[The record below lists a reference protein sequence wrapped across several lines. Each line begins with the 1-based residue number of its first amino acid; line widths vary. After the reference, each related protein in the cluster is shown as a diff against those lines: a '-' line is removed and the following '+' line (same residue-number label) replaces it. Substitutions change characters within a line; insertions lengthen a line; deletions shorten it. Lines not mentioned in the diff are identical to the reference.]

1 MKIIKIILGFLV
13 IILIGLI
20 FFVFAFMNND
30 KKTIVDG
37 LEIKNNYYQKISGFN
52 EIGYIDYEKVYA
64 KSRQDVNKTGI
75 YSDTTKDGKIKWN
88 ESHVYKKS
96 ANLPDF
102 FNQISLNGQSINLP
116 TSFEKMG
123 WDYMPF
129 DNINALEIS
138 QDKMPIHFKNIKN
151 SYFLEIIDFKEQI
164 EESDDGTKF
173 NISTCFGALGM
184 NDKYLM
190 NIGFLYGNGKKVII
204 NLQTSIDSG
213 IESDFDLKIGG
224 IGIGNTFNEMYETLG
239 TPYSVD
245 INGNRRL
252 VKYNYLD
259 GVNGKI
265 YYVNFEYN
273 PYAANGKTKDYSHI
287 HNNIITT
294 VDMVSLDV
302 KDTKV
307 K

>member
-13 IILIGLI
+13 IVLVVLS
-20 FFVFAFMNND
+20 FFAFKFMDNG

-37 LEIKNNYYQKISGFN
+37 LEVKNNYYQKINGFN
-52 EIGYIDYEKVYA
+52 EISYIDYEKVYA

-75 YSDTTKDGKIKWN
+75 YSDITKDGKIKWSEN
-88 ESHVYKKS
+88 HLYKKS
-96 ANLPDF
+96 VNLPDF
-102 FNQISLNGQSINLP
+102 FNQISLNGQNINLP
-116 TSFEKMG
+116 TSFEELG
-123 WDYMPF
+123 WDYAPF
-129 DNINALEIS
+129 DNIKTLEIS
-138 QDKMPIHFKNIKN
+138 QDKMPMHFKNIKN
-151 SYFLEIIDFKEQI
+151 SYFFEIINFKEQI
-164 EESDDGTKF
+164 EENDDKTKF

-184 NDKYLM
+184 SDKYLM

-213 IESDFDLKIGG
+213 IESDFDLKIAG
-224 IGIGNTFNEMYETLG
+224 IGIGNTFNEMYEVLG

-245 INGNRRL
+245 INSNRRL

-259 GVNGKI
+259 RVNGKI

-273 PYAANGKTKDYSHI
+273 PYTANGKTKDYSYV

-294 VDMVSLDV
+294 VDIVSLDI